1 MYKLQS
7 HAMFYYS
14 HKEQCQ
20 LVTVLDFKDTKSL
33 LQTLENFFK
42 VFKKKKKIKLPK
54 LSIHQVKNRNYSIN
68 NPHPPLKYETANIKI
83 NSHHEI
89 K

>member
-20 LVTVLDFKDTKSL
+20 LVTVLDLKDTKSL
-33 LQTLENFFK
+33 MQTLENFFK
-42 VFKKKKKIKLPK
+42 VFKNNN
-54 LSIHQVKNRNYSIN
+54 QTTETQYS
-68 NPHPPLKYETANIKI
+68 
-83 NSHHEI
+83 SG
-89 K
+89 

>member
-42 VFKKKKKIKLPK
+42 VFKKKKKNQTTKT
-54 LSIHQVKNRNYSIN
+54 QYS
-68 NPHPPLKYETANIKI
+68 
-83 NSHHEI
+83 SG
-89 K
+89 

>member
-7 HAMFYYS
+7 QAMFYYS

-20 LVTVLDFKDTKSL
+20 LVTVLDLKDTKFL
-33 LQTLENFFK
+33 MQTLENFFK
-42 VFKKKKKIKLPK
+42 FFKKKKIKLPK
-54 LSIHQVKNRNYSIN
+54 LSIHQVKNKNYSIN
-68 NPHPPLKYETANIKI
+68 NPHPPLKYETANIKM
-83 NSHHEI
+83 NSYHEI

>member
-20 LVTVLDFKDTKSL
+20 LVTVLDLKDTKSL
-33 LQTLENFFK
+33 MQTLENFFK
-42 VFKKKKKIKLPK
+42 VFKKNN
-54 LSIHQVKNRNYSIN
+54 QTTETQYS
-68 NPHPPLKYETANIKI
+68 
-83 NSHHEI
+83 SD
-89 K
+89 